1 MAKRIHKFVLLTGL
15 ITTIAVPVWGKQS
28 QPKQSN
34 PQEQAET
41 RSTRQ
46 LPEGGSELPLLSVIG
61 MGILS
66 GGLVSAMRTR
76 PAKVR

>member
-1 MAKRIHKFVLLTGL
+1 MAKRIYKFVLLVGL
-15 ITTIAVPVWGKQS
+15 ITVAVPGWGSQS
-28 QPKQSN
+28 QPKQSKS
-34 PQEQAET
+34 QEQAET

-76 PAKVR
+76 PARAK

>member
-1 MAKRIHKFVLLTGL
+1 MAKRIYKFVLLVGL
-15 ITTIAVPVWGKQS
+15 ITAAVPGWAGQSQSKQS
-28 QPKQSN
+28 KS
-34 PQEQAET
+34 QEQAET
-41 RSTRQ
+41 RSTQQ

-76 PAKVR
+76 PARAK

>member
-1 MAKRIHKFVLLTGL
+1 MAKRIYKFLLFAGL
-15 ITTIAVPVWGKQS
+15 ITAAVPGLGSQS
-28 QPKQSN
+28 QPKQSK

-76 PAKVR
+76 PAKAK